1 MIGEKMI
8 RQIRKICSYAAVMA
22 ATFIIGSTALQT
34 DVAAKDAEGN
44 IVIVIDPGHGG
55 SDPGKI
61 GVNGVQEKDANYEI
75 ALAMMDTL
83 KQYDGVRVYLTRPE
97 DAWITQN
104 GRAMLAA
111 SLNADFLI
119 SIHNNS
125 GTDTS
130 SGAIVFTS
138 VLPLYSTMT
147 ADMGN
152 YILNNL
158 EEVGIKNNGIQT
170 RNSTEY
176 VGEDFYTIMGEGM
189 RAGVPTVLIEH
200 CFMSNSEDVLF
211 ISHEDGSIDYEKIA
225 LIGKADADAVVTYF
239 NLHKNSIEAGQV
251 QSLELEKGYYV
262 NIDTSSLN
270 GSVTWTSSNDNTAT
284 VDADGNIKAINSGAA
299 AVTYT
304 CSDGTTGSIDVTV
317 RIPEQL
323 TITGFIDPTFYK
335 TAEEFTA
342 INLDNA
348 SANIVYS
355 DGSVIQVKP
364 DILDSVDFSKPGI
377 QDLAVRYGALDGL
390 LRVIYQTEDYI
401 PEVTSKEETEPET
414 TIAETESTTDATEE
428 TEPVIYPETTGNAN
442 EETTDFD
449 IIMVVK
455 MVAGIVVVIV
465 LATVIFVLENR
476 TSRRRR
482 SRRNRRRRR

>member
-8 RQIRKICSYAAVMA
+8 RQIRKICSYAAVLA
-22 ATFIIGSTALQT
+22 AAFILGSTALKT
-34 DVAAKDAEGN
+34 DVAAKDADGN

-75 ALAMMDTL
+75 AQAMMDTL

-104 GRAMLAA
+104 GRAMIAA

-125 GTDTS
+125 GTDSS

-158 EEVGIKNNGIQT
+158 AEVGIKNNGIQT

-200 CFMSNSEDVLF
+200 CFMSNAEDVLF

-262 NIDTSSLN
+262 NVDTSSLS
-270 GSVTWTSSNDNTAT
+270 GSVTWTSSNENTVS
-284 VDADGNIKAINSGAA
+284 VDADGNVKAINSGAA
-299 AVTYT
+299 TVTYT
-304 CSDGTTGSIDVTV
+304 CSDGTTGNIDVMV

-335 TAEEFTA
+335 TAEEFAA
-342 INLDNA
+342 INLDDA

-355 DGSVIQVKP
+355 DGSVMQVKP
-364 DILDSVDFSKPGI
+364 DILGSVDFGKAGI
-377 QDLAVRYGALDGL
+377 QDLAIRYGALDGL

-414 TIAETESTTDATEE
+414 TTAETESVTDAKEE
-428 TEPVIYPETTGNAN
+428 TEPVIYPETTKSPN

-455 MVAGIVVVIV
+455 MAAGIVIVIV

-476 TSRRRR
+476 MSRRRR
-482 SRRNRRRRR
+482 SHRNKRRRR

>member
-1 MIGEKMI
+1 MI
-8 RQIRKICSYAAVMA
+8 RRFKKICSYAAVMA
-22 ATFIIGSTALQT
+22 AAFILGNAALRT
-34 DVAAKDAEGN
+34 DVAAKDADGN
-44 IVIVIDPGHGG
+44 VVIVIDPGHGG

-75 ALAMMDTL
+75 AQAMMDTL

-119 SIHNNS
+119 SIPNNS

-158 EEVGIKNNGIQT
+158 AEVGIKNNGIQT

-200 CFMSNSEDVLF
+200 CFMSNPEDVLF
-211 ISHEDGSIDYEKIA
+211 ISHEDGSLDYEKIA

-239 NLHKNSIEAGQV
+239 NLQKNIADV
-251 QSLELEKGYYV
+251 ADTHTMELEKGYYV
-262 NIDTSSLN
+262 NVDTSSLS
-270 GSVTWTSSNDNTAT
+270 GSVTWTSSNDNTVT
-284 VDADGNIKAINSGAA
+284 VDSDGNIKAVNSGAA
-299 AVTYT
+299 TVTYT
-304 CSDGTTGSIDVTV
+304 CSDGTKGSIDVTV

-355 DGSVIQVKP
+355 DGSVMQVKP
-364 DILDSVDFSKPGI
+364 DILGSVDYGKPGI
-377 QDLAVRYGALDGL
+377 QDLDIRYGAVDGL

-414 TIAETESTTDATEE
+414 TTAETESITDSTEE
-428 TEPVIYPETTGNAN
+428 TEPVIHPETSDNSG

-449 IIMVVK
+449 IMMVVK
-455 MVAGIVVVIV
+455 MAAGIVIVIV
-465 LATVIFVLENR
+465 LATVIFILENR
-476 TSRRRR
+476 TSRRRH
-482 SRRNRRRRR
+482 SRRNKRRRR